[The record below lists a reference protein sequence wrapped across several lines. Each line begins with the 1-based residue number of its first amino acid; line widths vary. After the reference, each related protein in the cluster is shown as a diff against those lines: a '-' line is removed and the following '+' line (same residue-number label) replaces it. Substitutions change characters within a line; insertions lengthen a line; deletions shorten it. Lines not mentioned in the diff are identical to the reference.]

1 MYRFDTTAE
10 KPLICFIKLARF
22 SNTNAYVEEQ
32 LRLQFPEATVRVL
45 DLATVFKRP
54 SWALAQAL
62 GSALLSLIR
71 DRLRGRRR
79 TRALRDAVVH
89 EALRTPAMFSLL
101 SRAARRFIERDR
113 QHVWFSVQTQS
124 MWNSAAQG
132 IPNFV
137 YTDSTILAN
146 LYFEPR
152 DFGCLPSAAWLERE
166 RATYVDAAKVLVMSR
181 HVARS
186 LTELYGIDPR
196 KVALAYVGSN
206 LRRPPAAARPAPPA
220 NKTILFV
227 GMEWERK
234 GGPELVAAFK
244 RLPAR
249 HADARL
255 LIVGASPALAV
266 PGCTVVGRVTAEEVG
281 HYYAQA
287 AIFCMPTRLEPFG
300 IAFIEAMMHAVAVA
314 APRHGAMLDYLEEK
328 DTGVLHEP
336 GNCEAIADALTWLL
350 DNPAERQ
357 AIALRGL
364 EAVRSVYTWD
374 AVGRRLR
381 AQIVPS
387 VAPAG
392 TCGLR

>member
-10 KPLICFIKLARF
+10 KPLIYFIKLARF

-32 LRLQFPEATVRVL
+32 LRLQFPEAAVRVF
-45 DLATVFKRP
+45 DLETLFKRP

-62 GSALLSLIR
+62 GGALLALLR
-71 DRLRGRRR
+71 ARLRGRPR
-79 TRALRDAVVH
+79 TRSLADAMVH

-101 SRAARRFIERDR
+101 SRAARRIIERER
-113 QHVWFSVQTQS
+113 RHVWFSIQTQS
-124 MWNSAAQG
+124 MWNAAVPG

-152 DFGCLPSAAWLERE
+152 DLGSLPPPAWLERE
-166 RATYVDAAKVLVMSR
+166 RAIYADAAKVFVMSG

-186 LTELYGIDPR
+186 LTELYGIDAAKIAR
-196 KVALAYVGSN
+196 ACVGAN
-206 LRRPPAAARPAPPA
+206 LRRPPATARPAPRD

-234 GGPELVAAFK
+234 GGPELVAAFE

-249 HADARL
+249 HGDARL
-255 LIVGASPALAV
+255 LIVGACPALDL
-266 PGCTVVGRVTAEEVG
+266 PGCTVVGRVSAEKVVD
-281 HYYAQA
+281 YYAQA

-300 IAFIEAMMHAVAVA
+300 IAFVEAMMYALAVA
-314 APRHGAMLDYLEEK
+314 APRQGAMLDYLEEK
-328 DTGVLHEP
+328 KTGVLYEP
-336 GNCEAIADALTWLL
+336 GSGAAIAEALTWLL

-357 AIALRGL
+357 AIARRGF

-381 AQIVPS
+381 AEIVPS

-392 TCGLR
+392 ACGFR